1 MSAKIE
7 KPGLFSRLGGII
19 IHNWWLKLLS
29 LVLAIVVYHSLK
41 TDSNTDSTDHHDR
54 HLFQWR

>member
-1 MSAKIE
+1 MKKDTE
-7 KPGLFSRLGGII
+7 KPGILSRLGGII
-19 IHNWWLKLLS
+19 THNWWLKLLS

-54 HLFQWR
+54 HLFQYR